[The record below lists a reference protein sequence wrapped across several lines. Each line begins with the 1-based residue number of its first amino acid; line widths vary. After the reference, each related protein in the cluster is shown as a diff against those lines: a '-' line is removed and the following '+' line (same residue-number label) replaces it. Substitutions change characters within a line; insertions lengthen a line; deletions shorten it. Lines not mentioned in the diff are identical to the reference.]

1 MIHVITGPMFSGKS
15 SRLIEIYVDK
25 HYNGRVQAFKP
36 AKDVRDKTLIRCR
49 QYSKQ
54 IDAIVIS
61 SYEDILNN
69 LDVNKK
75 VIMIDEAQ
83 FLTGDPRVLLNL
95 SLLDNYE
102 IYVSG
107 LALDSEQNAFGSFPH
122 LMSLADKVEY
132 VTADCY
138 YCGREAEYTR
148 HIGNKK
154 KEIEVGSKGYIPVCK
169 YCLKEKL

>member
-1 MIHVITGPMFSGKS
+1 MITVFTGPMFSGKS
-15 SRLIEIYVDK
+15 SRLIEIYADK

-36 AKDVRDKTLIRCR
+36 AKDTRDKTLIRCR

-54 IDAIVIS
+54 IDAMVIS
-61 SYEDILNN
+61 SYEDILKK

-83 FLTGDPRVLLNL
+83 FLAGDPRVLLDL

-122 LMSLADKVEY
+122 LMTLADRVEHI
-132 VTADCY
+132 TADCY
-138 YCGREAEYTR
+138 YCGREAQYTR
-148 HIGNKK
+148 YIG
-154 KEIEVGSKGYIPVCK
+154 
-169 YCLKEKL
+169 EKDEQVLVRF